1 MKRICPRCNNELS
14 TNCYVKDKGIN
25 TLSYLE
31 LIIKKDQ
38 FNKEHKEIKSCY
50 CPKSGYVELYVDVD
64 HQNQHLKKDDDLN
77 SLRQTVRQYA
87 IDYHQHIELERKK
100 TEEKEILDKKRKLES
115 LIYQSHIQNDKKR
128 KRKITLRKTHFYKSI
143 LGNVNPLPL
152 TLCVSFVII
161 NAASSIFKISLVS
174 VTNSRRLTTD
184 ITAYISCFL

>member
-1 MKRICPRCNNELS
+1 MKRTCPRCNNELS

-38 FNKEHKEIKSCY
+38 FNKKYKEINHGY
-50 CPKSGYVELYVDVD
+50 CPKCGYVELYVDVN

-87 IDYHQHIELERKK
+87 IDYHQRIELERKK
-100 TEEKEILDKKRKLES
+100 NERKEILDKKRKLES

-128 KRKITLRKTHFYKSI
+128 KRKKTLRKTHLLKKV
-143 LGNVNPLPL
+143 LR
-152 TLCVSFVII
+152 
-161 NAASSIFKISLVS
+161 K
-174 VTNSRRLTTD
+174 
-184 ITAYISCFL
+184 

>member
-50 CPKSGYVELYVDVD
+50 CPKCGYVELYV
-64 HQNQHLKKDDDLN
+64 DLN

-128 KRKITLRKTHFYKSI
+128 KRKKTLRKTHLLKKV
-143 LGNVNPLPL
+143 LR
-152 TLCVSFVII
+152 
-161 NAASSIFKISLVS
+161 K
-174 VTNSRRLTTD
+174 
-184 ITAYISCFL
+184 

>member
-14 TNCYVKDKGIN
+14 INCYVKDKGIN

-50 CPKSGYVELYVDVD
+50 CPKCGYVELYVDVD

-87 IDYHQHIELERKK
+87 IDYHQHIELEKRLKK
-100 TEEKEILDKKRKLES
+100 KK
-115 LIYQSHIQNDKKR
+115 
-128 KRKITLRKTHFYKSI
+128 F
-143 LGNVNPLPL
+143 
-152 TLCVSFVII
+152 
-161 NAASSIFKISLVS
+161 
-174 VTNSRRLTTD
+174 
-184 ITAYISCFL
+184 

>member
-50 CPKSGYVELYVDVD
+50 CPKCGYVELYVDVD
-64 HQNQHLKKDDDLN
+64 HQNQHLKKDD
-77 SLRQTVRQYA
+77 
-87 IDYHQHIELERKK
+87 YHQRIELERKK

-128 KRKITLRKTHFYKSI
+128 KRKKTLRKTHLLKKV
-143 LGNVNPLPL
+143 LR
-152 TLCVSFVII
+152 
-161 NAASSIFKISLVS
+161 K
-174 VTNSRRLTTD
+174 
-184 ITAYISCFL
+184 

>member
-50 CPKSGYVELYVDVD
+50 CPKCGYVELYVDVD

-87 IDYHQHIELERKK
+87 IDYEG
-100 TEEKEILDKKRKLES
+100 KEILDKKRKLES

-128 KRKITLRKTHFYKSI
+128 KRKKTLRKTHLLKKV
-143 LGNVNPLPL
+143 LR
-152 TLCVSFVII
+152 
-161 NAASSIFKISLVS
+161 K
-174 VTNSRRLTTD
+174 
-184 ITAYISCFL
+184 

>member
-50 CPKSGYVELYVDVD
+50 CPKCGYVELYFDVD

-128 KRKITLRKTHFYKSI
+128 KRKKTLRKTHLLKKV
-143 LGNVNPLPL
+143 LR
-152 TLCVSFVII
+152 
-161 NAASSIFKISLVS
+161 K
-174 VTNSRRLTTD
+174 
-184 ITAYISCFL
+184 

>member
-38 FNKEHKEIKSCY
+38 FNKKHKEIKSCY
-50 CPKSGYVELYVDVD
+50 CPKCGYVELYVDVN

-87 IDYHQHIELERKK
+87 IDYHQRIELERKK
-100 TEEKEILDKKRKLES
+100 NERKEIPAVSSQVRGIWPE
-115 LIYQSHIQNDKKR
+115 
-128 KRKITLRKTHFYKSI
+128 FSI
-143 LGNVNPLPL
+143 LAYGSSFSDCIRCGADCCNTELYTKKIAVPTL
-152 TLCVSFVII
+152 TS
-161 NAASSIFKISLVS
+161 
-174 VTNSRRLTTD
+174 
-184 ITAYISCFL
+184 

>member
-50 CPKSGYVELYVDVD
+50 CPKCGYVELYVDVD

-87 IDYHQHIELERKK
+87 IDYHQRIELERKK
-100 TEEKEILDKKRKLES
+100 NEGKEILDKNDGRIDIKSELGKGTEVVIRIPTKQGLEKYNKEES
-115 LIYQSHIQNDKKR
+115 EKETKEN
-128 KRKITLRKTHFYKSI
+128 
-143 LGNVNPLPL
+143 
-152 TLCVSFVII
+152 
-161 NAASSIFKISLVS
+161 
-174 VTNSRRLTTD
+174 
-184 ITAYISCFL
+184 

>member
-50 CPKSGYVELYVDVD
+50 CPKCGYVELYVDVD
-64 HQNQHLKKDDDLN
+64 HQNQHLKKD
-77 SLRQTVRQYA
+77 
-87 IDYHQHIELERKK
+87 DYHQHIELERKK

-128 KRKITLRKTHFYKSI
+128 KRKKTLRKTHLLKKV
-143 LGNVNPLPL
+143 LR
-152 TLCVSFVII
+152 
-161 NAASSIFKISLVS
+161 K
-174 VTNSRRLTTD
+174 
-184 ITAYISCFL
+184 

>member
-50 CPKSGYVELYVDVD
+50 CPKCGYVELYVDVD

-77 SLRQTVRQYA
+77 SLGVKAVDDKT
-87 IDYHQHIELERKK
+87 LEVTTTTR
-100 TEEKEILDKKRKLES
+100 
-115 LIYQSHIQNDKKR
+115 
-128 KRKITLRKTHFYKSI
+128 
-143 LGNVNPLPL
+143 
-152 TLCVSFVII
+152 VSF
-161 NAASSIFKISLVS
+161 FDELM
-174 VTNSRRLTTD
+174 
-184 ITAYISCFL
+184 

>member
-14 TNCYVKDKGIN
+14 INCYVKDKGIN

-50 CPKSGYVELYVDVD
+50 CPKCGYVELYVDVD

-115 LIYQSHIQNDKKR
+115 LTYQSHSLNDKKR
-128 KRKITLRKTHFYKSI
+128 KRKKTLRKTHLLKKV
-143 LGNVNPLPL
+143 LR
-152 TLCVSFVII
+152 
-161 NAASSIFKISLVS
+161 K
-174 VTNSRRLTTD
+174 
-184 ITAYISCFL
+184 